1 MKIDLNS
8 PAASLLP
15 VDQSPKQISN
25 SGSASVQGATQDRTT
40 LQTGSHSVQALTSQ
54 ALNSPEIRQDKVD
67 ALRQSVSSGNYH
79 ADATE
84 TAGAII
90 DSESE

>member
-8 PAASLLP
+8 PAASMLQ

-67 ALRQSVSSGNYH
+67 ALQQSVSSGQYQVS
-79 ADATE
+79 AKAI
-84 TAGAII
+84 ASAII
-90 DSESE
+90 DNGE